1 MGKIFL
7 FSIFDQLSIIL
18 MKLPVFCYIVLEIEM
33 ESEGWFRGAEV
44 SIHQKCSLGFM
55 SLNNILRGYED
66 LMFI

>member
-1 MGKIFL
+1 
-7 FSIFDQLSIIL
+7 